1 MQLENCTK
9 PVTRELMKK
18 LKFNNLLGLDESL
31 RNGNFKSGKMNGE
44 ILETKRLFPHEIL
57 MYRYIIV
64 ELGLIFFLLLF
75 ILSFNSSEIRSP
87 YRTEFL
93 PFESYHCWN
102 VAWK

>member
-64 ELGLIFFLLLF
+64 ELGLIIFLFSMFYYESLLEF
-75 ILSFNSSEIRSP
+75 GDHFKMKRS
-87 YRTEFL
+87 
-93 PFESYHCWN
+93 C
-102 VAWK
+102 